1 MKSLTD
7 LYRIG
12 YGPSSSHTMGPAR
25 AARIAKEKH
34 PEADGFRV
42 ILYSSLAKTG
52 KGHMTDAVVRKV
64 LSPVPSEIIFDM
76 DTPTPEHPNTMEI
89 IAYKD
94 GAELERFHVRSVGG
108 GAIQMDGFK
117 EAEAPEVYQEKNFEE
132 IYQYCKENGLQLSV
146 YCIANNGFIEGK
158 QNEPLMRVFENFCVR
173 AGLTWG
179 GGVGIGGGVMLNV
192 TRIVFLVQIA
202 MLALGVVLSV
212 AKTGNPFPK
221 DTWISF
227 GENAALLLFFNLGV
241 LYYLGR
247 MGRFIRKEAYSGK
260 KYTRIL
266 IPSFVFILFADVF
279 FIIISFFQGG
289 LFRGWL
295 ARKPYE
301 GDA

>member
-1 MKSLTD
+1 MKTVLINCSPKKQFCASAYFLSLQRLFVGGQKVNETLRTPAD
-7 LYRIG
+7 HGRILQQLRDAQTVVFVLPLYV
-12 YGPSSSHTMGPAR
+12 
-25 AARIAKEKH
+25 
-34 PEADGFRV
+34 DG
-42 ILYSSLAKTG
+42 
-52 KGHMTDAVVRKV
+52 
-64 LSPVPSEIIFDM
+64 VPSHVLRFMQE
-76 DTPTPEHPNTMEI
+76 MET
-89 IAYKD
+89 
-94 GAELERFHVRSVGG
+94 
-108 GAIQMDGFK
+108 
-117 EAEAPEVYQEKNFEE
+117 
-132 IYQYCKENGLQLSV
+132 YCKQNSLRLGV
-146 YCIANNGFIEGK
+146 YCVANNGFIEGR
-158 QNEPLMRVFENFCVR
+158 QNEPLMQVFEHFCER
-173 AGLTWG
+173 AGLRWG